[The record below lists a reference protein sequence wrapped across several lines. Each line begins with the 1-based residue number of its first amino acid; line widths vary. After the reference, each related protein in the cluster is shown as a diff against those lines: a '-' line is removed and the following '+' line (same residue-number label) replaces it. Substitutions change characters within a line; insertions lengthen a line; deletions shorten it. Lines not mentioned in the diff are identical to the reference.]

1 MTDLSLDQE
10 VAEYLRLAVE
20 TTLRDTFNLAVK
32 VEPWSLD
39 KRALALDA
47 SIACAVAMKEDNRD
61 RGTLIL
67 ALSRPAVVKILQ
79 TYGITDTD
87 NPAVMND
94 AVEEITNMVYGM
106 VKTALNR
113 RGCRFVMALPQA
125 VPPAGGGSYA
135 DAEKMIMPFTADE
148 QRCRAVIAV
157 HAWV

>member
-1 MTDLSLDQE
+1 MTELSLDQE

-20 TTLRDTFNLAVK
+20 TTLRDTFNFTIK

-47 SIACAVAMKEDNRD
+47 SIACAVTMQESSRHQ
-61 RGTLIL
+61 GTLII

-87 NPAVMND
+87 NAAVLND
-94 AVEEITNMVYGM
+94 AVEEIANMVYGM

-113 RGCRFVMALPQA
+113 KGHRFVMSLPQA
-125 VPPAGGGSYA
+125 LPMPGNGGNYA
-135 DAEKMIMPFTADE
+135 DAEKMIMPFMADD

-157 HAWV
+157 HA

>member
-1 MTDLSLDQE
+1 MTGLALDQE
-10 VAEYLRLAVE
+10 VAEFLRIAVE
-20 TTLRDTFNLAVK
+20 TTLRDTFNFDIK
-32 VEPWSLD
+32 VEKWSLD

-47 SIACAVAMKEDNRD
+47 SVACSVAMKESDRD
-61 RGTLIL
+61 HGTLIL

-87 NPAVMND
+87 NAAVMND

-125 VPPAGGGSYA
+125 LQPMSGAHYA
-135 DAEKMIMPFTADE
+135 DAEKMIMPFMADD

-157 HAWV
+157 HA